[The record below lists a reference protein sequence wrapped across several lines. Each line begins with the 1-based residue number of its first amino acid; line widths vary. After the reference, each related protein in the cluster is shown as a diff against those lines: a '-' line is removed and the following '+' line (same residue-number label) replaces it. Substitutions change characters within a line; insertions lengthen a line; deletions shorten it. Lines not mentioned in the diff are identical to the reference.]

1 MNELIIFF
9 VGAVTFVLML
19 LVKIPIKKWTCK
31 IAKNYSNYKHLN
43 ILLII
48 MNFVIAIIC
57 YSLVLQWMNIQHYKL
72 CVAIKGGALAMA
84 FYAIYEQWFGEDSLK
99 EE

>member
-1 MNELIIFF
+1 
-9 VGAVTFVLML
+9 
-19 LVKIPIKKWTCK
+19 
-31 IAKNYSNYKHLN
+31 
-43 ILLII
+43 
-48 MNFVIAIIC
+48 MNFMIAIIC
-57 YSLVLQWMNIQHYKL
+57 YSLVLQWMDIQHYKM

>member
-1 MNELIIFF
+1 M
-9 VGAVTFVLML
+9 
-19 LVKIPIKKWTCK
+19 
-31 IAKNYSNYKHLN
+31 
-43 ILLII
+43 LLII

-84 FYAIYEQWFGEDSLK
+84 FMQFMNNGLVRIV
-99 EE
+99 